1 MVKAMIRL
9 VLVNVLKF
17 VFAFTVG
24 QLKGSGHNLHK
35 KFAKIFFKI
44 VADSKYNFS
53 LSIRLYSQKK
63 KNHISFK
70 DTFQTTISSQLGFRN
85 SKYKNISRSSFQ
97 THTI

>member
-35 KFAKIFFKI
+35 KFAKFFFKI

-53 LSIRLYSQKK
+53 LSKRLYSKK
-63 KNHISFK
+63 YIYIFILVSKTLFK
-70 DTFQTTISSQLGFRN
+70 QRFPHN
-85 SKYKNISRSSFQ
+85 
-97 THTI
+97 

>member
-1 MVKAMIRL
+1 MVKAMIQL

-63 KNHISFK
+63 KIILVSKTLFK
-70 DTFQTTISSQLGFRN
+70 QRFPHN
-85 SKYKNISRSSFQ
+85 
-97 THTI
+97 